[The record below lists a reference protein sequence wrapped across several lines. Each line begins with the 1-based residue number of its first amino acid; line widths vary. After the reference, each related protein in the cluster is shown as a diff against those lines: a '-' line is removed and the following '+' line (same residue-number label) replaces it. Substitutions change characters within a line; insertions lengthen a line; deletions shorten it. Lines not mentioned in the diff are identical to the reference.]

1 MFLRNL
7 INASINTF
15 IDTKPINNIF
25 DDQYN
30 SANKQ
35 LSNLMISNNVINF
48 FVIFT
53 IIFITLLLKI
63 IVEPNNGIML
73 FIGMFLFVLV
83 MICFEFIFTLD

>member
-7 INASINTF
+7 INASIDTF